1 MATLHSQCCEN
12 PPTLDPVYGKGH
24 VVDDLGG
31 LKTYITGS
39 PESKLAILLI
49 SDAFGFEA
57 PLLRNLADKVAA
69 SGFYVVVPDFFHGD
83 PFTPEILE
91 IETSR
96 DQWIS
101 QHKMEQGFEEAK
113 PVIETLKKK
122 GFSAIGA
129 AGFCWGGKVVVMLAK
144 YDYINAAVSLHPGP
158 LTHDDIR
165 DVKQPIA
172 ILGAEIDHY
181 SPPEVVKEF
190 AEILSL
196 KPEVDSHVKIFP
208 GVVHGWAVRYDVNDK
223 TAVEKAEE
231 AQKDMLDWL
240 VKYVK

>member
-49 SDAFGFEA
+49 SDAFGYEA

-83 PFTPEILE
+83 PLTPEILE
-91 IETSR
+91 AETSR

-101 QHKMEQGFEEAK
+101 KHKMEQGFEEAK

-144 YDYINAAVSLHPGP
+144 YDYINAAVSIHPGP

-165 DVKQPIA
+165 DVKQPIS
-172 ILGAEIDHY
+172 ILGAEIDEW

-231 AQKDMLDWL
+231 AHKDMLDWL

>member
-49 SDAFGFEA
+49 SDVFGYEA

-83 PFTPEILE
+83 PATPEIVQ
-91 IETSR
+91 TSLNE
-96 DQWIS
+96 WIS
-101 QHKMEQGFEEAK
+101 KHKTEQGVEEAK
-113 PVIETLKKK
+113 LVIETLKKK